1 MVYFNVCFD
10 VLAFALVFGNRL
22 CHKQATKRRLSN
34 SPTDNASINGDGND
48 KQKRV
53 SDVEVTPL
61 LSRSESSSD
70 TASEI
75 IFTKETTSHTNAP
88 NPEIAGVNENNS
100 PMHKISRARTIWV
113 ALFMTVIYQS
123 GNVTYF
129 LGLDSLPLTQSLII
143 YQCTTGFDVDI
154 WMRSYQEL
162 KQQYI
167 DVRETAEIT
176 LLVFFVFV
184 VFKCFQN

>member
-22 CHKQATKRRLSN
+22 CHKQATKHRLSN
-34 SPTDNASINGDGND
+34 SSTDTVSMNDDGND
-48 KQKRV
+48 KQK
-53 SDVEVTPL
+53 TPL
-61 LSRSESSSD
+61 LSSRSESSYD

-75 IFTKETTSHTNAP
+75 IFTKETTSSTNAP
-88 NPEIAGVNENNS
+88 NPEIVGVNKNNS
-100 PMHKISRARTIWV
+100 PIHKISHTRTIWV

-123 GNVTYF
+123 GNITYF

-154 WMRSYQEL
+154 WL
-162 KQQYI
+162 HQYI
-167 DVRETAEIT
+167 DVCEH
-176 LLVFFVFV
+176 
-184 VFKCFQN
+184 C